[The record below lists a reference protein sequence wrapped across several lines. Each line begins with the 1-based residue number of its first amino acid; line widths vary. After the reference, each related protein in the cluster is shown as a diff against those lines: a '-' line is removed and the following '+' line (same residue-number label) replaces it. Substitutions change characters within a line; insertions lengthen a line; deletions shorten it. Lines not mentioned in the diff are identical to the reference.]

1 MLRALAYLHASG
13 IVHRDLKPENL
24 CLGEAK
30 NYSTLKLCDLG
41 CAREF
46 ELHVR
51 CTTTNIGSAECVVRP
66 AVRGARACCTLSIGG
81 WMPFLPAVNS
91 QLSTEAAGGL
101 VRMTDCGTLSTYLL
115 TCCDHSVTSRT
126 VEPCAV

>member
-66 AVRGARACCTLSIGG
+66 AVRCARACCKLSVDAF
-81 WMPFLPAVNS
+81 PVVA
-91 QLSTEAAGGL
+91 TEAR
-101 VRMTDCGTLSTYLL
+101 VRMTAVPTYLL
-115 TCCDHSVTSRT
+115 
-126 VEPCAV
+126 